1 MLELTRPVMQRTSGT
16 GRLAAN
22 RTDRGVS
29 IGEMFQ
35 EGAAKIRFP
44 RRTDRTTMEAVLI
57 NTAGGLTGGDRL
69 NWEVEAGEGANVT
82 LTTQACEKI
91 YRAGGGESRVSVRL
105 RAGAGARIAW
115 LPQET
120 ILFDGSRLMRD
131 IDVDLAAGA
140 SLVMVEAAV
149 FGRQARG
156 ETVRS
161 VLFRDRWRIRCGEAL
176 VHGEDQRLE
185 GDALDALA
193 HAATGAGSSAFA
205 TLLVVGD
212 EAGDRIGEARR
223 LLAGFADV
231 GSGVSAWPVSG
242 TGKLLARLV
251 ARDSYALR
259 KALVP
264 LIGLLNCEAPVPRIW
279 SM

>member
-1 MLELTRPVMQRTSGT
+1 MLDLTRPAMQRTSGT
-16 GRLAAN
+16 GRLLAVRA
-22 RTDRGVS
+22 DRGVS
-29 IGEMFQ
+29 ISEMFQ

-44 RRTDRTTMEAVLI
+44 RRTDRTAMEAVLI

-91 YRAGGGESRVSVRL
+91 YRAGDGESQVSVRL
-105 RAGAGARIAW
+105 RADAGARIAW

-120 ILFDGSRLMRD
+120 ILFDSARLSRSVE
-131 IDVDLAAGA
+131 VDLAAGA
-140 SLVMVEAAV
+140 SLMMVEAAV

-161 VLFRDRWRIRCGEAL
+161 VLFRDRWRIRCGGAL

-193 HAATGAGSSAFA
+193 HAATGAGSAAFA
-205 TLLVVGD
+205 TLLVVGGG
-212 EAGDRIGEARR
+212 AGDRVGEARR
-223 LLAGFADV
+223 LLDGFPEVAA
-231 GSGVSAWPVSG
+231 GVSAWPVGG

-264 LIGLLNCEAPVPRIW
+264 LLKLLNMEAPVPRIW

>member
-1 MLELTRPVMQRTSGT
+1 MLDLTPPAMQRTSGS
-16 GRLAAN
+16 GRLAAR
-22 RTDRGVS
+22 RTERGTS
-29 IGEMFQ
+29 IREMFQ

-44 RRTDRTTMEAVLI
+44 RSTDPASMEAVLI

-69 NWEVEAGEGANVT
+69 HWEVEAGEGANIT

-91 YRAGGGESRVSVRL
+91 YRSAGGESKVSVSLRV
-105 RAGAGARIAW
+105 RAGGRIAW
-115 LPQET
+115 MPQET
-120 ILFDGSRLMRD
+120 ILFDGSRLVRN

-140 SLVMVEAAV
+140 SLLMVEAAV

-156 ETVRS
+156 EAVRS
-161 VLFRDRWRIRCGEAL
+161 VLFRDRWRIRSAGTL

-193 HAATGAGSSAFA
+193 HAATGAGASALA
-205 TLLVVGD
+205 TVLLVGGAAMDGVD
-212 EAGDRIGEARR
+212 VLRR
-223 LLAGFADV
+223 LLDDHRDV
-231 GSGVSAWPVSG
+231 ASGVSAWPVSG

-251 ARDSYALR
+251 ARDSYTLR

-264 LIGLLNCEAPVPRIW
+264 LIGLLNCKAPVPRIW

>member
-1 MLELTRPVMQRTSGT
+1 MLDLTRPAMQRTSGT
-16 GRLAAN
+16 GRLAAD

-29 IGEMFQ
+29 IREMFQ

-44 RRTDRTTMEAVLI
+44 RRTDPASMEAVLI
-57 NTAGGLTGGDRL
+57 NTAGGLTGGDRRH
-69 NWEVEAGEGANVT
+69 WAVEAGEGANVT
-82 LTTQACEKI
+82 GTTQACEKI
-91 YRAGGGESRVSVRL
+91 YRSAGGESKVSVSL
-105 RAGAGARIAW
+105 RARAGARIAW
-115 LPQET
+115 MPQET
-120 ILFDGSRLMRD
+120 ILFDGSRLVRNT
-131 IDVDLAAGA
+131 DVDLAADA
-140 SLVMVEAAV
+140 SLLMIEAAI

-161 VLFRDRWRIRCGEAL
+161 ILFRDRWRIRCGGTL

-205 TLLVVGD
+205 TVLLVGGAATDGVD
-212 EAGDRIGEARR
+212 AMRR
-223 LLAGFADV
+223 MLDGHRDV
-231 GSGVSAWPVSG
+231 ASGVSAWTVPG

-251 ARDSYALR
+251 ARDSYVLR

-264 LIGLLNCEAPVPRIW
+264 LLGLLNREAPVPRIW